1 MQIEKKL
8 AIVTGAGRGIGRAI
22 AIELGKSGIIVA
34 GVDYSEAA
42 ANDITTYL
50 KEQDIQG
57 KGFVMDVTRQDSI
70 DNALKEIAEAYG
82 VANIVVN
89 NAGITRDNLMLRM
102 SQEEWDQVINT
113 NLTAA
118 FRLCRS
124 SIRDMVKARWG
135 RIVNI
140 TSVVAFTGNAGQANY
155 CASKAGL
162 VALTKSLA
170 IEVASRNITVNA
182 VAPGFVESAMTNK
195 LTPEQRDAILCGV
208 PMKRVGQPEDIAK
221 VVAFLTS
228 DAASYI
234 TGETLHVNGGMF
246 MA

>member
-8 AIVTGAGRGIGRAI
+8 AIVTGAGRGIGKAI
-22 AIELGKSGIIVA
+22 AIELGRSGIIVA
-34 GVDYSEAA
+34 GVDYSESS

-50 KEQDIQG
+50 KEQNLQG
-57 KGFVMDVTRQDSI
+57 KGFVMDVTQQDSI
-70 DNALKEIAEAYG
+70 DNALKEIAEVYG
-82 VANIVVN
+82 AANIVVN

-140 TSVVAFTGNAGQANY
+140 TSVVAFTGNGGQANY

-195 LTPEQRDAILCGV
+195 LTPEQREAILCGV

-221 VVAFLTS
+221 VVAFLIS